1 MSENSIFLMHM
12 NSEQGSKG
20 QREMLRLG
28 QLLAPSRDESS
39 CSRIANF
46 YLRKYVPTHLTH
58 PQAHLHARTVVLHFL
73 LIEFVFQLFSLNIQ
87 QTCPLVLSLYYTY
100 VKRKGILSH
109 LCQCFEG
116 KPHSGE
122 HCGGAVVIKM
132 REPQIQCDSQE
143 N

>member
-28 QLLAPSRDESS
+28 QLLAPSREESS

-73 LIEFVFQLFSLNIQ
+73 LIEFVFQLFALNIQ
-87 QTCPLVLSLYYTY
+87 QTCPLYFHCITLML
-100 VKRKGILSH
+100 RGKGFYHIYASALKESH
-109 LCQCFEG
+109 TLE
-116 KPHSGE
+116 SI
-122 HCGGAVVIKM
+122 VVG
-132 REPQIQCDSQE
+132 QS
-143 N
+143 